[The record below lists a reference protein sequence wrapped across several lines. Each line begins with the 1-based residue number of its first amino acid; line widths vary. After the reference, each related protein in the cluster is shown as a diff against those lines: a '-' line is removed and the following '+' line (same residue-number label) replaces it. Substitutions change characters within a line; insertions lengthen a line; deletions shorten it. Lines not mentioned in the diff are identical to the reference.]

1 MKKKVRSHPVKKY
14 NKLFKYL
21 SFDQS
26 LLSSLLITVIIILY
40 AFAILGLFQIL
51 DIPVGGGEAAL
62 N

>member
-1 MKKKVRSHPVKKY
+1 MKRKVRSNPVKKY

-26 LLSSLLITVIIILY
+26 LLSSLIITIIILLY

-51 DIPVGGGEAAL
+51 EIPVGHGEAIS
-62 N
+62 